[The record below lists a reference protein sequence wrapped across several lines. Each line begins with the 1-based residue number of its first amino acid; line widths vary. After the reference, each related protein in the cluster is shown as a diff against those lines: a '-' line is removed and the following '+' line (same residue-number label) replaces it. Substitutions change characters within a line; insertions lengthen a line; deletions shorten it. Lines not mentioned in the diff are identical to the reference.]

1 MTARRT
7 FRPRLGILPA
17 PQRAL
22 WGELAPAA
30 RLGFVLYGLTAV
42 ALRVGHR
49 ASADFDFFT
58 DRVLDHRTLR
68 TAMP

>member
-1 MTARRT
+1 M
-7 FRPRLGILPA
+7 
-17 PQRAL
+17 